1 MKKRYKDRYVFF
13 DVPPILSAADAIAF
27 SPLVDCILI
36 VVQAAST
43 SIRDVKKAVEMIPK
57 DKFLGFVL
65 NRQRSPIKGYYK
77 YH

>member
-1 MKKRYKDRYVFF
+1 MKLLRQPCV
-13 DVPPILSAADAIAF
+13 ILT
-27 SPLVDCILI
+27 DCILI
-36 VVQAAST
+36 VVQAART
-43 SIRDVKKAVEMIPK
+43 SIQEIRKALEMIPK